1 MNHHDYHHQHSHNNR
16 RATSAQIKL
25 LLLFEFINTL
35 YNTLQ
40 LKTKVKLLDILNI
53 QSYNF
58 TLRVHSKVIVD
69 VKIEF

>member
-1 MNHHDYHHQHSHNNR
+1 MNHHDYHHQHSSNNR
-16 RATSAQIKL
+16 RATSAQIEL
-25 LLLFEFINTL
+25 LLLFEFMNTL